1 LPVVVVAGTVTAAN
15 VSAALLT
22 VKEDDAMPG
31 QCRCG
36 RELGNVFHSLGCLE
50 CGASCCPSCAI
61 SLESA
66 TYCPAC
72 AGALLESAT
81 VRPGR
86 PFDLH

>member
-1 LPVVVVAGTVTAAN
+1 
-15 VSAALLT
+15 
-22 VKEDDAMPG
+22 MPS
-31 QCRCG
+31 QCQCG
-36 RELGNVFHSLGCLE
+36 RELGNVFPSLGCLE

-72 AGALLESAT
+72 AGTLLESAT

>member
-1 LPVVVVAGTVTAAN
+1 
-15 VSAALLT
+15 
-22 VKEDDAMPG
+22 MPG
-31 QCRCG
+31 QCECG
-36 RELGNVFHSLGCLE
+36 TEVRDVFLGCLE

>member
-1 LPVVVVAGTVTAAN
+1 MA
-15 VSAALLT
+15 
-22 VKEDDAMPG
+22 G
-31 QCRCG
+31 QCPCG
-36 RELGNVFHSLGCLE
+36 AEIRNAFHRFGCLE
-50 CGASCCPSCAI
+50 CGATCCPACAI

-86 PFDLH
+86 PFDLQ

>member
-1 LPVVVVAGTVTAAN
+1 
-15 VSAALLT
+15 
-22 VKEDDAMPG
+22 MPG

-36 RELGNVFHSLGCLE
+36 AEIRNAFHTFGCLE
-50 CGASCCPSCAI
+50 CGTVCCAACAI

-66 TYCPAC
+66 TYPPAC

>member
-1 LPVVVVAGTVTAAN
+1 
-15 VSAALLT
+15 
-22 VKEDDAMPG
+22 MPR

-36 RELGNVFHSLGCLE
+36 SEIRNAFRGCLE
-50 CGASCCPSCAI
+50 CGAACCPACAI

-86 PFDLH
+86 PFDLQ

>member
-1 LPVVVVAGTVTAAN
+1 MCNCDSDLRGA
-15 VSAALLT
+15 S
-22 VKEDDAMPG
+22 
-31 QCRCG
+31 
-36 RELGNVFHSLGCLE
+36 HSLECLD
-50 CGASCCPSCAI
+50 CGSPLCPSCAI

-86 PFDLH
+86 PFDLQ

>member
-1 LPVVVVAGTVTAAN
+1 MAPERGRHTDCN
-15 VSAALLT
+15 VSRALVT
-22 VKEDDAMPG
+22 VKEDEAMPP

-36 RELGNVFHSLGCLE
+36 TEIHNAFHSFGCLE
-50 CGASCCPSCAI
+50 CGAACCPACAI

-86 PFDLH
+86 PFDLQ